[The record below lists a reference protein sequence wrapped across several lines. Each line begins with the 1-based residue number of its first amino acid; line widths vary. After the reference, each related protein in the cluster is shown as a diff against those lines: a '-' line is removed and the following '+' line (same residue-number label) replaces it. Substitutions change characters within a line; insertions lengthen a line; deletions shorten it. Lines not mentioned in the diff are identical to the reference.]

1 MAEMVRTADYFY
13 VMVPDK
19 PGEGARILGEL
30 KRAGVNLVAYSG
42 FPSGRGAQLDLV
54 PTDPAAFKAL
64 AKEKKWKVKGPKRTF
79 LIDGDD
85 RLGACADV
93 LGRLAAAKI
102 NVTAMDAV
110 APPGSGRYA
119 AILWVKARDVKKAAA
134 VLGAT

>member
-1 MAEMVRTADYFY
+1 M
-13 VMVPDK
+13 
-19 PGEGARILGEL
+19 
-30 KRAGVNLVAYSG
+30 AYSG

-54 PTDPAAFKAL
+54 PTDPAAFRAL

-93 LGRLAAAKI
+93 LGRLATAKI
-102 NVTAMDAV
+102 NVTALDAV
-110 APPGSGRYA
+110 ASPGGRYT

-134 VLGAT
+134 VLGAV